1 MFRKIMTGLAFSGA
15 LAASGGAYAAD
26 VHPVTGATPGNHQ
39 SAKAPAHAGQQPQQ
53 AGGQSAK
60 SDHQRQAQP
69 MEQHQRKPAT
79 GAGKPHTDAR
89 K

>member
-15 LAASGGAYAAD
+15 LAASCGAYAAD

-39 SAKAPAHAGQQPQQ
+39 SAKAPAHAGKQPQQ
-53 AGGQSAK
+53 AGAQSTK
-60 SDHQRQAQP
+60 SDRQRQVQP
-69 MEQHQRKPAT
+69 TEQHQRKPAT
-79 GAGKPHTDAR
+79 AAGKPHTDAR

>member
-15 LAASGGAYAAD
+15 LAASCGAYAAD
-26 VHPVTGATPGNHQ
+26 VHPVTGATRGNHQ

-79 GAGKPHTDAR
+79 GAGKPHTEA
-89 K
+89 KK